1 MLYLILEGRQ
11 VAPKASYPDIL
22 ILLLKKMVKWLNLIT
37 FFLLLSSILINP
49 LSAYG
54 GIEEQQLLLE
64 SWRLVKE
71 AYLDDTFNHQDWWCV
86 RQKYLKQPLNNP
98 KEAYQ
103 AINEMLGT
111 LEDPYT
117 QFFPPQQYNDLRI
130 AISGELTGVGLQ
142 ISINPETRLLEVVQS
157 LSNSPAEA
165 AGIQPKD
172 SIISI
177 DGVDVQTLTLDQ
189 ASNKMRG
196 KIGSTLVLE
205 IKPQN
210 QEEIKTYQLE
220 RASLSLS
227 SVTAKLDRSLPEF
240 PIGYLRLNK
249 FSGNSTK
256 DLAHAMF
263 KLEGEG
269 AKGYIL
275 DLRDNPGGL
284 LIPGVKIARLWLPPS
299 KIVYTVN
306 RHGTLGSLDAFGQP
320 LTNAPLVV
328 LVNQGSASASEI
340 LAGALQ
346 DNGRAVLIG
355 EQTFGKGLIQYLF
368 DLPDDSGMAITVAK
382 YETPKHKD
390 INKVGITPDYQ
401 VSQEPISYLQIGTDV
416 DLQYKEAVKYL
427 AQQA

>member
-1 MLYLILEGRQ
+1 
-11 VAPKASYPDIL
+11 
-22 ILLLKKMVKWLNLIT
+22 MVKWLNLIT